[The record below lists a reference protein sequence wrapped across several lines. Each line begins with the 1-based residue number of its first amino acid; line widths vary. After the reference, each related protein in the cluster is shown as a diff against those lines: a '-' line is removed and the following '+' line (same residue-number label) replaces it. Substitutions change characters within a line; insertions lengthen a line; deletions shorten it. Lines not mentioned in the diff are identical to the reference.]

1 MGKLSVLCLSDG
13 RPGHF
18 NQTRGVLLALEHR
31 HEIDVNWVEVK
42 LRWAFLRPLL
52 KLLFNRLPWSCW
64 PLIRRAYGLGSAF
77 QKPDLIVSTGGNTL
91 YLNIALARLLNSRNI
106 FVGGLR
112 GVSAACVGLNIVLD
126 NPDNAPN
133 TLDVLISPTAVEWLP
148 LPAKT
153 GAETWMMAI
162 GGDSGSY
169 RYAEPDWDRLVD
181 FMGQAQRELGVRWV
195 LTTSR
200 RTGLVAENYLK
211 QRVESSGLEVEA
223 VWYCQAP
230 KPVMQAFLTRSSR
243 VFCTE
248 DSFSM
253 MTEAVSCGRPVIG
266 LRPEQVSRDDFYRW
280 ALERLQ
286 GHHLVGCIR
295 LAVLNMAALEVT
307 AAGLEPLQCS
317 VSVGLGEELE
327 KYLVSTS

>member
-1 MGKLSVLCLSDG
+1 MKRMNVLCLSDG

-18 NQTRGVLLALEHR
+18 NQTRGVLLALER
-31 HEIDVNWVEVK
+31 LYDVEVTWVEVK
-42 LRWAFLRPLL
+42 LRWAFLRPLF
-52 KLLFNRLPWSCW
+52 KLLFNCMPLSCW
-64 PLIRRAYGLGSAF
+64 PLIRRAYGLDSEF
-77 QKPDLIVSTGGNTL
+77 VKPDLIVSTGGNTL
-91 YLNIALARLLNSRNI
+91 YLNIALSRLLNARNI

-112 GVSAACVGLNIVLD
+112 GVSATCVGLNIVLD

-148 LPAKT
+148 MPAIT
-153 GAETWMMAI
+153 DADTWMMAI

-169 RYAEPDWDRLVD
+169 RYAEPDWDRLVN
-181 FMGQAQRELGVRWV
+181 FMISAQREKGVRWV

-200 RTGLVAENYLK
+200 RTGLAAENYLK

-230 KPVMQAFLTRSSR
+230 RPVMQAFLTRSSR

-253 MTEAVSCGRPVIG
+253 ITEAVSCGRPVIG

-286 GHHLVGCIR
+286 SHQLIGSIR
-295 LAVLNMAALEVT
+295 LAELDLAALDAVAT
-307 AAGLEPLQCS
+307 GLEPLKRS

>member
-18 NQTRGVLLALEHR
+18 NQSRGVLLALERLHAV
-31 HEIDVNWVEVK
+31 DVTWVEVK

-52 KLLFNRLPWSCW
+52 KLLFNRLPLSCW
-64 PLIRRAYGLGSAF
+64 PLIRRAYGLDSAF

-91 YLNIALARLLNSRNI
+91 YLNIALARLLRTRNI

-133 TLDVLISPTAVEWLP
+133 TLAVLISPTAVEWLP
-148 LPAKT
+148 MPAKS

-169 RYAEPDWDRLVD
+169 RFAEPDWDRLVD
-181 FMGQAQRELGVRWV
+181 FMLSAQRDKGIRWV

-200 RTGLVAENYLK
+200 RTGLDAENYLK
-211 QRVESSGLEVEA
+211 RRVESSGLEVEA

-230 KPVMQAFLTRSSR
+230 RPVMQPFLTRSSR

-253 MTEAVSCGRPVIG
+253 ITEAVSCGRPVIG

-286 GHHLVGCIR
+286 GHHLLGSLS
-295 LAVLNMAALEVT
+295 LAALDMAALDAT
-307 AAGLEPLQCS
+307 ATALEPLQCS